1 MSRQYRSRR
10 ARLTALSADLRA
22 LGCSWADIAIRFQ
35 REEGVSPL
43 VSFRLAHGLT
53 QCQVAERWNDLFL
66 HKDGTGA
73 ITDKQVS
80 YWETWPQSG
89 HEPSLRTLKRLARMY
104 ECDIGDLVEGGRY
117 SHLDDA
123 NGVPRAESDG
133 ARGVRHETRNG
144 ARTASLV
151 SGLHD
156 DERPRDS
163 LGRDL
168 VAVGGIDEED
178 MRRRS
183 LLAASGVAVLDA
195 MLGGPPKVLEA
206 LRAATSDSDDVDVP
220 QASLSELISHYSQ
233 VVAEAPSS
241 SVYND
246 LLSIRSYAK
255 VLLARDGRR
264 GRLAQARRPDLTVT
278 AGQLSSL
285 LAVSA
290 TDLGDH
296 ASALVWCADA
306 ERRGR
311 SAGYPELLGWAA
323 LTRALIAY
331 YNGQARQSASLAYQ
345 GQSTAP
351 MGTAAH
357 AKLAAQEMRAR
368 ALLGDAQGMA
378 DARRRASAAMDRL
391 APGTATSGAFS
402 FPMADDPPYTA
413 TSLLL
418 VGRYGEAAEATRR
431 VIETLYRPQSRSRE
445 DQPTSYARSLLILG
459 LAEAGLGRIDAAAA
473 AGNDALQCGKPV
485 WPTMVLAGKLD
496 RILTRHSSG
505 SAFVADYH
513 HQFAAASESTFHVS
527 RNQTRT

>member
-1 MSRQYRSRR
+1 MSRQNRSRR

-22 LGCSWADIAIRFQ
+22 QGCSWADIAIRFQ
-35 REEGVSPL
+35 QEEGVPPL

-53 QCQVAERWNDLFL
+53 QCQLAEQWNDLFL
-66 HKDGTGA
+66 HEDGTGA

-89 HEPSLRTLKRLARMY
+89 HEPSLKTLKRLARMY

-117 SHLDDA
+117 SHLDDTKGA
-123 NGVPRAESDG
+123 PRAGSESDG
-133 ARGVRHETRNG
+133 IRDETRTS
-144 ARTASLV
+144 ARTQSLA
-151 SGLHD
+151 SGLRED
-156 DERPRDS
+156 KRPRDS
-163 LGRDL
+163 LRRDR
-168 VAVGGIDEED
+168 VAVGGIEEDD

-183 LLAASGVAVLDA
+183 LLAASGVVAVDA
-195 MLGGPPKVLEA
+195 MLGRSPRVLEA
-206 LRAATSDSDDVDVP
+206 LRAATSDSDDVDVAH
-220 QASLSELISHYSQ
+220 ASLSELISYYSQ
-233 VVAEAPSS
+233 VVSMAPSS
-241 SVYND
+241 TVYD
-246 LLSIRSYAK
+246 ELLSIRCHANS
-255 VLLARDGRR
+255 LLARD
-264 GRLAQARRPDLTVT
+264 GRLAQARRSDLTVT

-306 ERRGR
+306 ERRGH

-331 YNGQARQSASLAYQ
+331 YNGQASQSASLAYR

-368 ALLGDAQGMA
+368 ALLGDAQGMTS
-378 DARRRASAAMDRL
+378 ARHRASAAMDSL
-391 APGTATSGAFS
+391 APNTATSGAFS
-402 FPMADDPPYTA
+402 FPTADDPPYTA

-418 VGRYGEAAEATRR
+418 VNRYGEAAEATHR
-431 VIETLYRPQSRSRE
+431 VIETVYRPQSRSRE
-445 DQPTSYARSLLILG
+445 DQPTNYARSLLILG
-459 LAEAGLGRIDAAAA
+459 LAEAGLGRIDAAAT

-485 WPTMVLAGKLD
+485 WPTMVLARKLD
-496 RILTRHSSG
+496 RILTKHSSA
-505 SAFVADYH
+505 SALVTDYH
-513 HQFAAASESTFHVS
+513 HQYSEAAQRSPRQPSTLS
-527 RNQTRT
+527 RTR